1 MIKKKRMIIT
11 TVLVLLILALCSC
24 GGDKNE
30 NEEVPFYSTEEAVY
44 EIDTKYCE
52 LYYPVKWEDQ
62 ITVSIDEESTY
73 AVEFTA
79 VMDEKEVPIFD
90 LLFGGN
96 EGYKLGT
103 LTADNQK
110 VDIFII
116 NHDFN
121 QDDFDEE
128 EYLTLCG
135 MCDDVNVIISKLIES
150 GNFELAS

>member
-1 MIKKKRMIIT
+1 MIKRFSATTII
-11 TVLVLLILALCSC
+11 LLFLLLLCSC
-24 GGDKNE
+24 GSDKNE
-30 NEEVPFYSTEEAVY
+30 NEDVPFYSTDEAVY

-79 VMDEKEVPIFD
+79 VMDEKEVPLFD

-103 LTADNQK
+103 LTSDNQK

-116 NHDFN
+116 NYDFN

-128 EYLTLCG
+128 EYLALCG
-135 MCDDVNVIISKLIES
+135 MCEDVNVIISKLIES

>member
-1 MIKKKRMIIT
+1 MKEKRFFAI
-11 TVLVLLILALCSC
+11 TVLVLLVFLLCSC
-24 GGDKNE
+24 GSDKNE
-30 NEEVPFYSTEEAVY
+30 NEEVPFYSTDETVY

-62 ITVSIDEESTY
+62 INVSVDEEDPYT
-73 AVEFTA
+73 VEFTA
-79 VMDEKEVPIFD
+79 VMDEKEVPLFD

-96 EGYKLGT
+96 QGYKLGT
-103 LTADNQK
+103 LASDNQEI
-110 VDIFII
+110 DIFII

-128 EYLTLCG
+128 EYLALCG

>member
-1 MIKKKRMIIT
+1 
-11 TVLVLLILALCSC
+11 
-24 GGDKNE
+24 
-30 NEEVPFYSTEEAVY
+30 
-44 EIDTKYCE
+44 
-52 LYYPVKWEDQ
+52 
-62 ITVSIDEESTY
+62 
-73 AVEFTA
+73 
-79 VMDEKEVPIFD
+79 MDEKEVPLFD

-103 LTADNQK
+103 LTSNNQK

-128 EYLTLCG
+128 EYLALCG